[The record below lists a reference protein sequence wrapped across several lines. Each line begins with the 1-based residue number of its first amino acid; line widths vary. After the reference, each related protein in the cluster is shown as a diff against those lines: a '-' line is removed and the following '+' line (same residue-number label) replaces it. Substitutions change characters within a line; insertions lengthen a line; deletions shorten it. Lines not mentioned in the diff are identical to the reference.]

1 MIDKSEQLNIELSSK
16 LILSLCPPTRM
27 PWVPYTLSKRNYED
41 TEFFNASWNKGGAQF
56 VRGVALQLRR
66 ALGYSIPQYLS
77 ER

>member
-1 MIDKSEQLNIELSSK
+1 VN
-16 LILSLCPPTRM
+16 
-27 PWVPYTLSKRNYED
+27 KRHYED
-41 TEFFNASWNKGGAQF
+41 TEFYNCSWNKGGAQF